1 MIYKNTQKKK
11 LQNKDFA
18 ENFDKGYE
26 EFKINELK
34 DFDISE
40 YLDNKE
46 IRDEYL
52 AQVLKDG
59 DKENF
64 EITLKDAR
72 ENLDEIALVC
82 GNLNI
87 NDGFIVLYKNDCFQG
102 AKALAFLN
110 SAIDKTTLLGKLH
123 FFFCYDNLF
132 SNFLYKFLFILR
144 KIILF
149 ILGVNSKIQSEFS
162 ILKYSF
168 LLISTAPK
176 LAKWSL

>member
-1 MIYKNTQKKK
+1 MYIQESNQNLKQKITLYYDKQCPFCSKYANFLK
-11 LQNKDFA
+11 L
-18 ENFDKGYE
+18 
-26 EFKINELK
+26 
-34 DFDISE
+34 
-40 YLDNKE
+40 
-46 IRDEYL
+46 
-52 AQVLKDG
+52 
-59 DKENF
+59 KENF

-149 ILGVNSKIQSEFS
+149 ILGVNSKI
-162 ILKYSF
+162 
-168 LLISTAPK
+168 
-176 LAKWSL
+176 